1 MVVVVV
7 ILGLPVLVV
16 ANDDREFGG
25 FVYCSCLGGERDGEE
40 ERERE
45 EETCGRIK
53 KRIKKEYLN
62 EDLKKKKP
70 NNIWYIVKWSV
81 K

>member
-1 MVVVVV
+1 MVVV

-40 ERERE
+40 QRERER
-45 EETCGRIK
+45 GRDMCKNKEKNK
-53 KRIKKEYLN
+53 KRIFK
-62 EDLKKKKP
+62 
-70 NNIWYIVKWSV
+70 
-81 K
+81 

>member
-45 EETCGRIK
+45 EETSG
-53 KRIKKEYLN
+53 RIKKEYLN
-62 EDLKKKKP
+62 EDLKKK
-70 NNIWYIVKWSV
+70 NLIIFDIL
-81 K
+81 

>member
-1 MVVVVV
+1 MVVV

-25 FVYCSCLGGERDGEE
+25 FVYCSCLGGERAGEE

-53 KRIKKEYLN
+53 KEYLN
-62 EDLKKKKP
+62 EDLKKK
-70 NNIWYIVKWSV
+70 NLIIFDIL
-81 K
+81 

>member
-16 ANDDREFGG
+16 ADDDREFGG
-25 FVYCSCLGGERDGEE
+25 FVYCSYLGGERDGEE

-62 EDLKKKKP
+62 EDLKKKT
-70 NNIWYIVKWSV
+70 
-81 K
+81 

>member
-1 MVVVVV
+1 MVVV

-53 KRIKKEYLN
+53 KEYLN
-62 EDLKKKKP
+62 EDLKKKT
-70 NNIWYIVKWSV
+70 
-81 K
+81 